1 MKLEVR
7 NLNTFF
13 EDTQILKNV
22 NMDVPENSVTAL
34 IGPSAAVNLHSSEQL
49 IV

>member
-22 NMDVPENSVTAL
+22 NMDVVKIRFIRL
-34 IGPSAAVNLHSSEQL
+34 R
-49 IV
+49 

>member
-13 EDTQILKNV
+13 EDAQILKNV

-34 IGPSAAVNLHSSEQL
+34 LDLQVVVKLHYY
-49 IV
+49 IY